1 VSTAIADCSCE
12 RAAVVCG
19 FRPVH
24 PSDTLLGY
32 PFLESGISAVLR
44 WTDCADTK
52 ADSRE
57 IRCLCSAS
65 IAGAAAT
72 FASVFS

>member
-1 VSTAIADCSCE
+1 MSTAIADCSCE
-12 RAAVVCG
+12 KAAFDDG

-32 PFLESGISAVLR
+32 PFLESDISAVLR
-44 WTDCADTK
+44 WMDCADTK

-57 IRCLCSAS
+57 IRCLSLAS
-65 IAGAAAT
+65 IGAVAA